1 MPASTSITNLL
12 LIRREYRILNR
23 VEDSTR
29 ISLATVPRYARRDGQ
44 RGGFSNVKDMYN
56 NDGGQGGARVCE
68 AH

>member
-29 ISLATVPRYARRDGQ
+29 ISLATVPRYAQRDGR
-44 RGGFSNVKDMYN
+44 RGCFISTKDMYN
-56 NDGGQGGARVCE
+56 NDGGQVGSTDL
-68 AH
+68 